1 MIFPTERPATE
12 LGNKVALHKTLDYVS
27 LESRQFFSCASL
39 KNIKVVLAVQGLKE
53 NNFVLTP
60 VWRQDKIQ

>member
-27 LESRQFFSCASL
+27 LESRQLFSCASL
-39 KNIKVVLAVQGLKE
+39 KNIKVVLAVQG
-53 NNFVLTP
+53 
-60 VWRQDKIQ
+60 